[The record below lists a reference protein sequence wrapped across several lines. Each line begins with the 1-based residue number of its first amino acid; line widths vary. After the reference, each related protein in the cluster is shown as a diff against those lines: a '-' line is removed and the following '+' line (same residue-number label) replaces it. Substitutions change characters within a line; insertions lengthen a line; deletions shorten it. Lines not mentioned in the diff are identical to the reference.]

1 MNELEQELKN
11 GFSSFYNFSLSL
23 IETLSEENGHLKFAV
38 VNMQIALELFLK
50 YYFIKHDLSS
60 RVFNDKKG
68 KRIYKDFSEVLDSYF
83 KEVRQ
88 GHFTEKKFLKT
99 ILEKR
104 NSIVHKGKFL
114 GWDEDLANYIVSCAL
129 FIQGTLKN
137 ELGDTLITTTYQPH
151 NLSKNSIWRGGA
163 EKFAMK
169 VAKDQDSIVME
180 CPFCQSR
187 TLVNKEVFNF
197 NNYPSL
203 EGLQCISCFMEIDSE
218 LNGRVVECPSCEE
231 KSFFVDILNEQRDQS
246 YLGGCFNCK
255 HKERLRCCK
264 NCEEYYFLDGI
275 ESEIFHNDHFF
286 CSQNCV
292 EMFNEMGS
300 R

>member
-1 MNELEQELKN
+1 MKELEHELKS

-23 IETLSEENGHLKFAV
+23 IESLSEENGHLKFAV

-50 YYFIKHDLSS
+50 YFFIKKGLSN

-68 KRIYKDFSEVLDSYF
+68 KRTYKDFSEVLDSYF
-83 KEVRQ
+83 KVIRE
-88 GHFTEKKFLKT
+88 GHYTEKIFLKT

-114 GWDEDLANYIVSCAL
+114 DWDEDLANYIVSCAF
-129 FIQGTLKN
+129 FIQGTLRN
-137 ELGDTLITTTYQPH
+137 GLGEGLITTTYQPH

-163 EKFAMK
+163 EKFALK
-169 VAKDQDSIVME
+169 VANGFDSIVMK

-197 NNYPSL
+197 NTNATL
-203 EGLQCISCFMEIDSE
+203 DGFQCISCFMEIDTE

-231 KSFFVDILNEQRDQS
+231 NTFFIDILNEQKDQF
-246 YLGGCFNCK
+246 YLGGCFNCG

-264 NCEEYYFLDGI
+264 NCEEYYFLGGN
-275 ESEIFHNDHFF
+275 ETEIFQNNYFF
-286 CSQNCV
+286 CTQNCM
-292 EMFNEMGS
+292 EMFNELEP
-300 R
+300 